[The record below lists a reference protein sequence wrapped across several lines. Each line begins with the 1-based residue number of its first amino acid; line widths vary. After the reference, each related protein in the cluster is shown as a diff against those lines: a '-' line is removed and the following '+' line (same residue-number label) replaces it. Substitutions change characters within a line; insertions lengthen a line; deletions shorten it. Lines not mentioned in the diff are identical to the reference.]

1 MDFGTSSPEL
11 NILASVIGRFFLS
24 TCSTSISEK
33 ISFPTK
39 LNYKSLEINPQSI
52 NKLTNQSTNNSVR
65 NQFGIIFLIKNQF
78 KPNIQLIRFL
88 NLPEEQIIIVQPTN
102 QPTNQPINQSNFPI
116 NLQYLKLHAR
126 RLYVSHLGEEQ
137 VG

>member
-1 MDFGTSSPEL
+1 M
-11 NILASVIGRFFLS
+11 I
-24 TCSTSISEK
+24 

-39 LNYKSLEINPQSI
+39 LNYKSLAINPQSI

-102 QPTNQPINQSNFPI
+102 QPTNQPTTQPPNQ
-116 NLQYLKLHAR
+116 
-126 RLYVSHLGEEQ
+126 
-137 VG
+137 